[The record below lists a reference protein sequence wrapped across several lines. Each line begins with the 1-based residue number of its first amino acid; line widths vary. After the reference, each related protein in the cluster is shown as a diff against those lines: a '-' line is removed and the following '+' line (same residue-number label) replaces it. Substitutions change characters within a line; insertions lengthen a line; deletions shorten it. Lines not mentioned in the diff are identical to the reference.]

1 MIDSLIFDG
10 VVFMTIL
17 FILMWVLLNMDPWDD
32 RDMREKSFWGWLI
45 LCVVYGGI
53 RCMRWVFSSGP
64 SQLLR
69 RIPRRL
75 WGGVLWVKNWFLRE
89 VQFIGFWLTV
99 FSMMGLLWILGMSQ
113 IKRPLYY
120 HEVVMV
126 SGWPIYLQL
135 GVFLGAILILYGY
148 WREEVRK

>member
-89 VQFIGFWLTV
+89 VH
-99 FSMMGLLWILGMSQ
+99 Q

-126 SGWPIYLQL
+126 SGWPVYLQL